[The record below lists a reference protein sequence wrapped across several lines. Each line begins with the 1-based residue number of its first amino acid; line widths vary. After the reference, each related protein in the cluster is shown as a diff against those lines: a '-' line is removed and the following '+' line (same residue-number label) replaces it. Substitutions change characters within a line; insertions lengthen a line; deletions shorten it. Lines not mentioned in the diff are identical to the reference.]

1 MVYEKPTVTT
11 EKIAT
16 DPPLEKP
23 EAALILVAVLVAV
36 DAGTWVWATR
46 RITRATHS
54 TTRSTASNLGPSRLP
69 LRVVVLPAASAP
81 RPRRSALIQ
90 IR

>member
-1 MVYEKPTVTT
+1 MEYEKPTVTA

-16 DPPLEKP
+16 DPPLQQP
-23 EAALILVAVLVAV
+23 AAFFFIAVLAAV

-54 TTRSTASNLGPSRLP
+54 STRGAASNLGAARLP
-69 LRVVVLPAASAP
+69 LRVVVLPAAP